1 MKTEILDTFPLSK
14 GAKVSLAVFSL
25 VLALLVWTIPLW
37 VALFSGD
44 AVNWGMGMPRRLT
57 VVLLIGYV
65 LDIRAKV
72 RVTADGK
79 VVFRGLAD
87 FTSTTLDIA
96 ALESVAVR
104 PGRYLGGVTLSCKGK
119 QYYLFP
125 QRPDELVSLL
135 RSFNDRMEVVGES

>member
-1 MKTEILDTFPLSK
+1 
-14 GAKVSLAVFSL
+14 
-25 VLALLVWTIPLW
+25 
-37 VALFSGD
+37 
-44 AVNWGMGMPRRLT
+44 MGMPRRLT
-57 VVLLIGYV
+57 LVLLIGYV

-135 RSFNDRMEVVGES
+135 RSFNDRMEVVGL